1 MRTFL
6 RSKALLVLTFGLL
19 LAVPAVALADNIQD
33 NITDNVSSALNL
45 TAGDANSKPTAEIR
59 VIGNNSAGDP
69 DSGCNFDTSTESV
82 TIAFD
87 TPAGVTATALD
98 GATATPGQM
107 QIATCGVDHTVQ
119 FSASSSAAAGNYTV
133 TANIVTNNTGT
144 PQGTFQNQVQIPI
157 KVSAPADT
165 TAPTLN
171 LPADITK
178 EATGANGAA
187 VTYTATADDTN
198 PAHPPVSCTP
208 ASGSTFAI
216 GTTTVNCEATDA
228 AGNKATGSF
237 TVTVADTK
245 APTLAPHDDI
255 TGVEATGPDGATVSY
270 TKPNASDAV
279 DPNPTVTCTPASGAT
294 FPLGNTTVNCTAKDA
309 AGNESAPSSFTVT
322 VADTKAPTLAPH
334 DDITGVEAT
343 GPDGATVSYTKPN
356 ASDAVDPSP
365 TVTCTPASGATF
377 PLGNTTVNCTAK
389 DAAGNESAP
398 SSFTVT
404 VVDTTAPALDPH
416 DDVTAEATGPDGAT
430 VNYTKPNA
438 NDAVDPSP
446 TVTCTPASGATFP
459 LGNTTVSCTA
469 KDAAGNESAAKTFVV
484 KVQDTTKPE
493 LTLPDNI
500 TEEATGPNGNVVTY
514 SASAEDVVS
523 GSVNV
528 DCTPASGSTFAI
540 TTTTVNCSATD
551 AAGNEATGSFTVKV
565 QDTIAPS
572 NIQFVGNINDLDSF
586 FFGSVPNAPTCT
598 ATDGGSGLNAA
609 GCVVSGHSNLVGT
622 HTLKA
627 TATDKAGN
635 TATKEITYTVKAWTT
650 KGFYSP
656 VDMGSVVN
664 TVKGGSTVPL
674 KFELF
679 AGTTELTDTS
689 AIKFTATKTNCAPN
703 ATEDAIE
710 VTATGG
716 TSLRYDSTGGQF
728 IYNWKTPTG
737 AGCYTVTMTAADG
750 STITAYF
757 KSLK

>member
-1 MRTFL
+1 MRTYL

-33 NITDNVSSALNL
+33 NVTDNVTSALQL
-45 TAGDANSKPTAEIR
+45 TAGDANSKPTAEVR
-59 VIGNNSAGDP
+59 VVGNNSQQDP
-69 DSGCNFDTSTESV
+69 DAGCNFDGTPTTEFL
-82 TIAFD
+82 TIKFN
-87 TPAGVTATALD
+87 TPTGVTATALD
-98 GATATPGQM
+98 GATATPGEM
-107 QIATCGVDHTVQ
+107 KFAACGVDQTVQ
-119 FSASSSAAAGNYTV
+119 FTASSSAAAGDYTV
-133 TANIVTNNTGT
+133 TANVVTNGT
-144 PQGTFQNQVQIPI
+144 DGTFVNQVQIPI
-157 KVSAPADT
+157 KVSSPADT
-165 TAPTLN
+165 TKPTLN
-171 LPADITK
+171 LPANITQ

-187 VTYTATADDTN
+187 VTFTATADDAN
-198 PAHPPVSCTP
+198 PAHPAVTCSP

-255 TGVEATGPDGATVSY
+255 TGVEATGPDGATV
-270 TKPNASDAV
+270 N
-279 DPNPTVTCTPASGAT
+279 
-294 FPLGNTTVNCTAKDA
+294 
-309 AGNESAPSSFTVT
+309 
-322 VADTKAPTLAPH
+322 
-334 DDITGVEAT
+334 
-343 GPDGATVSYTKPN
+343 YTKPN

-438 NDAVDPSP
+438 SDAVDPSP

-656 VDMGSVVN
+656 VDMGSMVN

>member
-1 MRTFL
+1 MRTYL

-33 NITDNVSSALNL
+33 NVTDNVTSALQL
-45 TAGDANSKPTAEIR
+45 TAGDANSKPTAEVR
-59 VIGNNSAGDP
+59 VVGNNSQQDP
-69 DSGCNFDTSTESV
+69 DAGCNFDGTPTTEFL
-82 TIAFD
+82 TIKFN
-87 TPAGVTATALD
+87 TPTGVTATALD
-98 GATATPGQM
+98 GATATPGEM
-107 QIATCGVDHTVQ
+107 KFAACGVDQTVQ
-119 FSASSSAAAGNYTV
+119 FTASSSAAAGDYTV
-133 TANIVTNNTGT
+133 TANVVTNGT
-144 PQGTFQNQVQIPI
+144 DGTFVNQVQIPI
-157 KVSAPADT
+157 KVSSPADT
-165 TAPTLN
+165 TKPTLN
-171 LPADITK
+171 LPANITQ

-187 VTYTATADDTN
+187 VTFTATADDAN
-198 PAHPPVSCTP
+198 PAHPAVTCSP

-255 TGVEATGPDGATVSY
+255 TGVEATGPDGATV
-270 TKPNASDAV
+270 N
-279 DPNPTVTCTPASGAT
+279 
-294 FPLGNTTVNCTAKDA
+294 
-309 AGNESAPSSFTVT
+309 
-322 VADTKAPTLAPH
+322 
-334 DDITGVEAT
+334 
-343 GPDGATVSYTKPN
+343 YTKPN

-438 NDAVDPSP
+438 SDAVDPSP

-656 VDMGSVVN
+656 VDMGIRQHG
-664 TVKGGSTVPL
+664 KGWLHGAAQVRAL
-674 KFELF
+674 R
-679 AGTTELTDTS
+679 GHHRTDRYVRHQVYGY
-689 AIKFTATKTNCAPN
+689 
-703 ATEDAIE
+703 EDQ
-710 VTATGG
+710 
-716 TSLRYDSTGGQF
+716 LR
-728 IYNWKTPTG
+728 
-737 AGCYTVTMTAADG
+737 A
-750 STITAYF
+750 
-757 KSLK
+757 